1 MIKLGLLAT
10 KEVSASSLFGL
21 YDTLSSAGKA
31 WEVFVTGESPKPLF
45 DVKII
50 SSDNLPFRCAS
61 GTQILPD
68 AGLSDIPDLDLIVVP
83 GMNVS
88 AIEPLGTTENADRKW
103 VFEQHAAGTR
113 VVAAC
118 TGAVYLA
125 ELGILN
131 GVEATTHW
139 AYKELFREY
148 YPKVKLNLERN
159 ICFEDTNSGVV
170 TSGGTTAWQELSL
183 FLIQNYSGMEQ
194 ARRTAKF
201 WLMTDRGDF
210 QTPYSSMIFANS
222 NDDAVVR
229 RAQLWLVEN
238 YFAENPVNAVIE
250 QLEMPASTLSRRFK
264 KATGTSPKDYV
275 HAIRIEEAK
284 KRLES
289 TELTVDEIGQQVGYE
304 DSSSFRRLFKRK
316 TSLTPAKYRKM
327 FGTERFLRY
336 T

>member
-1 MIKLGLLAT
+1 LLAT

-31 WEVFVTGESPKPLF
+31 WEVFVTGESPSPVF
-45 DVKII
+45 DVKIV
-50 SSDNLPFRCAS
+50 SSDKLPFRCAS

-68 AGLSDIPDLDLIVVP
+68 AGIHDISGLDLIVVP

-88 AIEPLGTTENADRKW
+88 AIEPLGSTDNADRKW
-103 VFEQHAAGTR
+103 VFEQHTAGTR

-118 TGAVYLA
+118 SGAVYLA
-125 ELGILN
+125 EIGILDD
-131 GVEATTHW
+131 VEATTHW
-139 AYKELFREY
+139 AYKNLFREY
-148 YPKVKLNLERN
+148 YPKVRLNLERN
-159 ICFEDTNSGVV
+159 ICFEDRQRGVV

-210 QTPYSSMIFANS
+210 QTPYASLITSIS
-222 NDDAVVR
+222 NNDAAVR
-229 RAQLWLVEN
+229 SAQLWLVEN
-238 YFAENPVNAVIE
+238 YFVENPVNAVIE
-250 QLEMPASTLSRRFK
+250 QLQIPASTFTRRFK
-264 KATGTSPKDYV
+264 KATGISPKDFI
-275 HAIRIEEAK
+275 HAIRIEEGK

-289 TELTVDEIGQQVGYE
+289 TELTIDEIGRQIGYE

-327 FGTERFLRY
+327 FGAERFSRY
-336 T
+336 N